1 MSLKRWLSLHIPG
14 RNQLLWNLLH
24 VWVAMYARLCLH
36 PLWCARDKRKDT
48 GGDLT
53 VFQSGQE
60 ANGAPCETR
69 GRNDC
74 MKSQES
80 QHNLSHNYKVPN
92 NIQVFIVALITHS
105 PLGPAD
111 LHDHDAVAAPPQ
123 APPRPLHQD
132 VALSGG
138 LGPTVLDVQVDLK

>member
-1 MSLKRWLSLHIPG
+1 
-14 RNQLLWNLLH
+14 
-24 VWVAMYARLCLH
+24 
-36 PLWCARDKRKDT
+36 
-48 GGDLT
+48 
-53 VFQSGQE
+53 
-60 ANGAPCETR
+60 
-69 GRNDC
+69 

-138 LGPTVLDVQVDLK
+138 LGPTVLDVQKDLK